1 MYIYKKLPARKLEI
15 IRQID
20 DAIEANKKEQF
31 ILIPK
36 IQTESDFLSVN
47 FCCNWDYLIIIW
59 NISFL

>member
-47 FCCNWDYLIIIW
+47 FCCN
-59 NISFL
+59 